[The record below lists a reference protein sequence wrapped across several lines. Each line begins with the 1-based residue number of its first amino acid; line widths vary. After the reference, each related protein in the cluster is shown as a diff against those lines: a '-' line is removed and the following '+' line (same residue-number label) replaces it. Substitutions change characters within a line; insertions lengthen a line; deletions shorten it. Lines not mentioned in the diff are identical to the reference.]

1 MLSSGVPGAS
11 RPSRG
16 PIDPASEG
24 AAVDHDSGG
33 VALNDVLADP
43 GVATNLLKQGP
54 VHPAVLPNGLPVWLI
69 VGYDEAIAALNDQR
83 LSVAAMM
90 AAGALDGGR
99 LSPDMR
105 DALLGSLTN
114 VDPPDHTRLRRLVS
128 SVFTARRVEAMR
140 PWISQLTGELI
151 DGFAQ
156 DDQVDL
162 MAEFAAP
169 LPILVITEL
178 LGIPEADRP
187 QLRALSRT
195 VISGLGSADFP
206 VQDAIDFVEYLRGL
220 VARRRDDP
228 DEALISALIRARDE
242 GGALS
247 ENELTAMIFLMI
259 IAGHDTTVSLIGN
272 GVYLLMAEP
281 DRAARLRE
289 DPSLLPAAIEEFL
302 RLESPVPAANFRAA
316 IDSFEIGGTRISAGD
331 LVAIS
336 LQVANRDDSQF
347 SDPSRFDPARAE
359 GRQLAFGHGTHFC
372 LGAPL
377 ARLEGEL
384 AIGALLKRFPE
395 LRLAV
400 PAADLT
406 WSQASFVHRLETLPL
421 LLS

>member
-1 MLSSGVPGAS
+1 
-11 RPSRG
+11 
-16 PIDPASEG
+16 
-24 AAVDHDSGG
+24 VDHDNDG

-43 GVATNLLKQGP
+43 DLGTGLLKQGP
-54 VHPAVLPNGLPVWLI
+54 VHRAVLPNGVPVWLV

-105 DALLGSLTN
+105 SALLGSLTN

-151 DGFAQ
+151 DGFAHH
-156 DDQVDL
+156 DQVDL
-162 MAEFAAP
+162 MAEFATP

-178 LGIPEADRP
+178 LGIPEADRLR
-187 QLRALSRT
+187 LRALSRT
-195 VISGLGSADFP
+195 LISGLGSPDFP
-206 VQDAIDFVEYLRGL
+206 VRDAEDFVEYLRGL
-220 VARRRDDP
+220 IALRRDDP

-242 GGALS
+242 SGALS

-259 IAGHDTTVSLIGN
+259 IAGHDTTLSLIGS
-272 GVYLLMAEP
+272 GVYLLMTKP

-289 DPSLLPAAIEEFL
+289 DPSLLPATIEEFL
-302 RLESPVPAANFRAA
+302 RLESPVPTANFRAA
-316 IDSFEIGGTRISAGD
+316 VDSFEIGGTRISAGD

-347 SDPSRFDPARAE
+347 SDPSRLDPARTE

-384 AIGALLKRFPE
+384 AIGTLLKRFPD

-400 PAADLT
+400 PAAELT
-406 WSQASFVHRLETLPL
+406 WSQASFVHRLEQLPL